1 MKHTWRRPR
10 PLACLAS
17 LALLAP
23 VLVAVPTSSAASGTR
38 STSASAS
45 AAASAATKTIQ
56 LRLNALH
63 CDAGPADGVNGGWTR
78 SAVIRFQSRH
88 GLAQTGS
95 VNQAT
100 RSWLFASKARRCDLR
115 AAPARSG
122 SGRRIVI
129 SKQHNW
135 VWLIA
140 ANNRVLAQGGIVDN
154 PGELHRGTFRTGSYC
169 GRAARVRHN
178 TSGSLWLDNFVRF
191 APCGFGFH
199 RIPRAKAG
207 GKQIH
212 PDWYLGTN
220 LATSHGC
227 IRLSAA
233 MSTRIWN
240 FTAGPRTVVRV
251 L

>member
-1 MKHTWRRPR
+1 MEHTWRRAL
-10 PLACLAS
+10 PLAGLAS
-17 LALLAP
+17 LVLLGS
-23 VLVAVPTSSAASGTR
+23 VLVAVPASSAASAPG
-38 STSASAS
+38 STAVPAS
-45 AAASAATKTIQ
+45 AATSAATKTIQ

-129 SKQHNW
+129 SQQHNW
-135 VWLIA
+135 IWLIA

-154 PGELHRGTFRTGSYC
+154 PGELHRGTYRTGSYC
-169 GRAARVRHN
+169 GRAARVRLN
-178 TSGSLWLDNFVRF
+178 TSGSLWLDHFVRF

-199 RIPRAKAG
+199 RIPRAKATG
-207 GKQIH
+207 RQIH

-233 MSTRIWN
+233 MSTRVWS

>member
-1 MKHTWRRPR
+1 MKHTWRRAL

-17 LALLAP
+17 LALLGP

-95 VNQAT
+95 VNPVT

-115 AAPARSG
+115 AAPAR
-122 SGRRIVI
+122 V
-129 SKQHNW
+129 
-135 VWLIA
+135 A
-140 ANNRVLAQGGIVDN
+140 
-154 PGELHRGTFRTGSYC
+154 GEPVMSFHD
-169 GRAARVRHN
+169 VR
-178 TSGSLWLDNFVRF
+178 
-191 APCGFGFH
+191 
-199 RIPRAKAG
+199 
-207 GKQIH
+207 
-212 PDWYLGTN
+212 
-220 LATSHGC
+220 
-227 IRLSAA
+227 
-233 MSTRIWN
+233 
-240 FTAGPRTVVRV
+240 
-251 L
+251 